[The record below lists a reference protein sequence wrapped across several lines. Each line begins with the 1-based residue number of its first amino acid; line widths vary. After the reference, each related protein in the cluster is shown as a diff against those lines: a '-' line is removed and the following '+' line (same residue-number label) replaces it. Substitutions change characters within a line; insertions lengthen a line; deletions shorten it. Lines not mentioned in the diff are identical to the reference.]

1 MLITKNTRNKYNL
14 RQGNKHNQHYWWKI
28 EKTVFFCA
36 QEENEYC
43 DPVIPIGK
51 MIVSS
56 QTALMQTQA
65 AQGGLTLEN
74 VKTTDYG
81 CLKTAEKA
89 AINVEVSWMEWGPL
103 SVTSAEKEIQG
114 KLQETRERVWF
125 ANSGKERRNFIEDD
139 SGLWYRVAVA
149 STSKTVFFFL

>member
-1 MLITKNTRNKYNL
+1 
-14 RQGNKHNQHYWWKI
+14 
-28 EKTVFFCA
+28 
-36 QEENEYC
+36 
-43 DPVIPIGK
+43 
-51 MIVSS
+51 
-56 QTALMQTQA
+56 MQTQA

-103 SVTSAEKEIQG
+103 RVTSAEKEIQG

>member
-36 QEENEYC
+36 QEENEYY
-43 DPVIPIGK
+43 DPITPIGK
-51 MIVSS
+51 IIVSS

-74 VKTTDYG
+74 VKKTDYG

-103 SVTSAEKEIQG
+103 SVTPA
-114 KLQETRERVWF
+114 
-125 ANSGKERRNFIEDD
+125 
-139 SGLWYRVAVA
+139 
-149 STSKTVFFFL
+149 

>member
-43 DPVIPIGK
+43 DPVRPIGK

-89 AINVEVSWMEWGPL
+89 AINVEVRWMEWGPL
-103 SVTSAEKEIQG
+103 SVTPAEKEVQG
-114 KLQETRERVWF
+114 IGEWL
-125 ANSGKERRNFIEDD
+125 ANSEKERRNFIEDD

>member
-28 EKTVFFCA
+28 EETVFFCA

-56 QTALMQTQA
+56 QTALMQSQA

-103 SVTSAEKEIQG
+103 SVTPAEKEIQG
-114 KLQETRERVWF
+114 KLQETRERAWL
-125 ANSGKERRNFIEDD
+125 ANSRKERTNFIEDD